1 MRDQPLRELAHA
13 ITSNKR
19 TRVSRRGLT
28 LVEVLIVLTIMAS
41 IMGIVG
47 VVAINALRPAS
58 IKETEI
64 QLGKLNQQLQ
74 QYQIMHASKLPED
87 LNALVTESYTTHIPK
102 DGWGQDFIYRKI
114 TDKEFALYSLGPD
127 EQEGTADDIYTPIK

>member
-1 MRDQPLRELAHA
+1 MRDQPLRALAHA

-19 TRVSRRGLT
+19 ALSNRRGMT

-41 IMGIVG
+41 IMGVVG
-47 VVAINALRPAS
+47 VVAINALRPAA

-74 QYQIMHASKLPED
+74 QYQIMHASKLPEE
-87 LNALVTESYTTHIPK
+87 LNALVKESYTTHIPK
-102 DGWGQDFIYRKI
+102 DGWGQDFVYRKI

-127 EQEGTADDIYTPIK
+127 EREGTEDDIHPPIK